1 MTVYR
6 NILVIRLSSLGD
18 VLLTLPAV
26 QAIKAACPASSVS
39 WLVEGPSSELLA
51 CQEFID
57 RVIEFPRSAI
67 SRNLRKGRLFS
78 AAAALSAFRSALRRQ
93 AYDLVVDF
101 HGIVKSALFAWT
113 ARAQRRLG
121 FDRTLAKEGSWLVYD
136 ERQQAADVRLHKSV
150 RNMLLASRLGAGALP
165 EVNLKTPP
173 EAAAYIDAFF
183 TEKSISGPVFAVNP
197 FCSKGSA
204 FKRWD
209 MERYAGLI
217 KRVGDATG
225 ATIIVLWGPGEEE
238 EAARLV
244 GEAGGRA
251 MLACPT
257 TVAQLL
263 ALLKRTDLYVGGDTG
278 VMHLAAFARVPIVAI
293 FGPTDH
299 LVNGPVG
306 AGHTIV
312 RKDLPCSPCRD
323 KTCRDRVCLRSITV
337 DEVSAAVLDAWAGTG
352 KA

>member
-18 VLLTLPAV
+18 VLLTMPAV
-26 QAIKAACPASSVS
+26 QAIKTACPASAVS

-57 RVIEFPRSAI
+57 RVIEFPRGAI
-67 SRNLRKGRLFS
+67 TGNLRNGRFFS
-78 AAAALSAFRSALRRQ
+78 AVAALSAFRSALRRQ

-101 HGIVKSALFAWT
+101 HGIVKSALLAWA

-121 FDRTLAKEGSWLVYD
+121 FDGSVAKEGSWLAYD
-136 ERQQAADVRLHKSV
+136 ERQQASDRRLHKSV

-165 EVNLKTPP
+165 EVDLKTPP
-173 EAAAYIDAFF
+173 EAAAYMDAFF
-183 TEKSISGPVFAVNP
+183 AQKAISGPVIAVNP

-209 MERYAGLI
+209 MDRYADLV
-217 KRVGDATG
+217 RCVGNATG
-225 ATIIVLWGPGEEE
+225 ATMMVLWGPGEEE
-238 EAARLV
+238 EAAGLV
-244 GEAGGRA
+244 RGAGGRA

-306 AGHTIV
+306 TGHTIV

-323 KTCRDRVCLRSITV
+323 KTCKDRICLRSITV
-337 DEVSAAVLDAWAGTG
+337 DEVSAAVVGAWSRIG
-352 KA
+352 KG

>member
-1 MTVYR
+1 M
-6 NILVIRLSSLGD
+6 
-18 VLLTLPAV
+18 
-26 QAIKAACPASSVS
+26 
-39 WLVEGPSSELLA
+39 
-51 CQEFID
+51 
-57 RVIEFPRSAI
+57 
-67 SRNLRKGRLFS
+67 
-78 AAAALSAFRSALRRQ
+78 
-93 AYDLVVDF
+93 
-101 HGIVKSALFAWT
+101 
-113 ARAQRRLG
+113 
-121 FDRTLAKEGSWLVYD
+121 
-136 ERQQAADVRLHKSV
+136 
-150 RNMLLASRLGAGALP
+150 RNMLLASRLGAGALLP
-165 EVNLKTPP
+165 EVDLKAPP
-173 EAAAYIDAFF
+173 EAVAYIDAFF
-183 TEKSISGPVFAVNP
+183 AEKGISGPVFAVNP

-217 KRVGDATG
+217 KRVGDTTG
-225 ATIIVLWGPGEEE
+225 AGMMVLWGPGEEE
-238 EAARLV
+238 EAAGLV
-244 GEAGGRA
+244 RDAGGRA
-251 MLACPT
+251 VLACPT

-323 KTCRDRVCLRSITV
+323 KTCKDRVCLGSITV

-352 KA
+352 RG